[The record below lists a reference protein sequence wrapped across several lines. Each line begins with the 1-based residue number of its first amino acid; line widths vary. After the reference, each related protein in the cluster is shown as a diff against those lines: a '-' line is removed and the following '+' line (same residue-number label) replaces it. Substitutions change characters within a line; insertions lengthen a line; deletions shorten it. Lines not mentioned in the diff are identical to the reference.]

1 MLFRHNDADREYAS
15 DDQEALSA
23 AGSADWTIVRI
34 RDDFGEVF
42 GS

>member
-1 MLFRHNDADREYAS
+1 MLFRHNDADREYAY